1 MLSKYFS
8 IVFIISLFV
17 CTSIYAQEI
26 GKLFSADEANE
37 KFGKVIESVKVET
50 SSVKDWI
57 NSTNDKIMFNL
68 KGESFTVLG
77 DSRELVYSTSRYSE
91 TNNKFHMYSKSK
103 LIELVN
109 KGGESTTYLENRN
122 SVFSMR
128 NGNVVLESAMP
139 CPPYCNL

>member
-8 IVFIISLFV
+8 FVCVTLLFV
-17 CTSIYAQEI
+17 FNSIFAQDI
-26 GKLFSADEANE
+26 GELFTADEAND
-37 KFGKVIESVKVET
+37 KFGKVIERVAVET
-50 SSVKDWI
+50 STLKGWI

-68 KGESFTVLG
+68 KGKSFTVLG

-91 TNNKFHMYSKSK
+91 SNEKFHMYSKSK

-109 KGGESTTYLENRN
+109 KGGKSTTYLENRN

-128 NGNVVLESAMP
+128 NGDIVLESSTP
-139 CPPYCNL
+139 CPPFCN